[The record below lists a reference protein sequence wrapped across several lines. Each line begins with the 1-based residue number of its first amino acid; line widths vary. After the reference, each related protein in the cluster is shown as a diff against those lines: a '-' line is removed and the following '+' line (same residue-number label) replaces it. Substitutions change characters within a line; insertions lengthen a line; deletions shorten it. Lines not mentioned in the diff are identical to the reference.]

1 MLILQLAGPGGRE
14 GGGVWG
20 AATDRRR
27 VYTNIVNNDR
37 VNFTL
42 APSHQTT
49 TAGAWVA
56 LDANSGEII
65 WSTADP
71 SNETAHGPVTV
82 VNGVLFAGSVSANGP
97 IYAMDTNTGKFC
109 GRIIQVQPYME
120 VYRQVMGAFILE
132 TGIQSA
138 SESSILLGLREL
150 HSMPIALSET
160 PPH

>member
-1 MLILQLAGPGGRE
+1 M
-14 GGGVWG
+14 
-20 AATDRRR
+20 
-27 VYTNIVNNDR
+27 YTNIVNNDR

-71 SNETAHGPVTV
+71 RNETAHGPVTV

-97 IYAMDTNTGKFC
+97 IYAMDTNTGKILWSYNT
-109 GRIIQVQPYME
+109 GST
-120 VYRQVMGAFILE
+120 VYGGV
-132 TGIQSA
+132 SA
-138 SESSILLGLREL
+138 SYGCIYLGNGYTVSLGKF
-150 HSMPIALSET
+150 HPTWT
-160 PPH
+160 PGTSLYAFCTI

>member
-1 MLILQLAGPGGRE
+1 MQLAGPGGRE
-14 GGGVWG
+14 EGGVWG
-20 AATDRRR
+20 AATDGRR

-97 IYAMDTNTGKFC
+97 IYAMDTNTGK
-109 GRIIQVQPYME
+109 ILWSYNTSST
-120 VYRQVMGAFILE
+120 VYGGV
-132 TGIQSA
+132 SA
-138 SESSILLGLREL
+138 SYGCIYLGNGYTVSLGKF
-150 HSMPIALSET
+150 HPTWT
-160 PPH
+160 PGTSLYAYCTI

>member
-20 AATDRRR
+20 AATDGRR

-97 IYAMDTNTGKFC
+97 IYAMDTNTGKILWSYNT
-109 GRIIQVQPYME
+109 GST
-120 VYRQVMGAFILE
+120 VYGGVSASYGCIILE

-150 HSMPIALSET
+150 HSMPFARSET

>member
-14 GGGVWG
+14 EGGVWG
-20 AATDRRR
+20 AATDGRR

-56 LDANSGEII
+56 LDANSGEIM

-97 IYAMDTNTGKFC
+97 IYAMDTNTGK
-109 GRIIQVQPYME
+109 ILWSYNTSST
-120 VYRQVMGAFILE
+120 VYGGV
-132 TGIQSA
+132 SA
-138 SESSILLGLREL
+138 SYGCIYLGNGYTVSLGKF
-150 HSMPIALSET
+150 HPTWT
-160 PPH
+160 PGTSLYAFCTI

>member
-14 GGGVWG
+14 EGGVWG
-20 AATDRRR
+20 AATDGRR

-97 IYAMDTNTGKFC
+97 IYAMDTNTGK
-109 GRIIQVQPYME
+109 ILWSYNTSST
-120 VYRQVMGAFILE
+120 VYGGV
-132 TGIQSA
+132 SA
-138 SESSILLGLREL
+138 SYGCIYLGNGYTVSLGKF
-150 HSMPIALSET
+150 HPTWT
-160 PPH
+160 PGTSLYAYCTI

>member
-1 MLILQLAGPGGRE
+1 MFILQLAGPGGRE

-20 AATDRRR
+20 AATDGRR

-37 VNFTL
+37 ANFTL

-56 LDANSGEII
+56 LDANSGEIM
-65 WSTADP
+65 WSTAGP

-97 IYAMDTNTGKFC
+97 IWIRILGKFC

-150 HSMPIALSET
+150 HSMPFALSET